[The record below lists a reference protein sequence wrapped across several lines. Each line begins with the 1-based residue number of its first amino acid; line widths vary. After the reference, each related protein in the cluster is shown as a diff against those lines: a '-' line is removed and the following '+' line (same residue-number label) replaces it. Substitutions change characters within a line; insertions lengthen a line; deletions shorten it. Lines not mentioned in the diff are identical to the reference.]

1 MANANVVL
9 RIVFIG
15 MLRFLWLGGREI
27 SESLEKGPFM
37 EFAAGAR
44 GLQLRHYFSVRSALG
59 RLQ

>member
-1 MANANVVL
+1 
-9 RIVFIG
+9 
-15 MLRFLWLGGREI
+15 LWLGGREI